1 MPESLLPAASSK
13 NSVILLPYGS
23 QKRRKQLIGYTETT
37 WIDEEGEGGTV
48 SEYYTRTIALCLL
61 IATTAYC

>member
-37 WIDEEGEGGTV
+37 WIDEEGEGRLANIIHAR
-48 SEYYTRTIALCLL
+48 SRSAC
-61 IATTAYC
+61 